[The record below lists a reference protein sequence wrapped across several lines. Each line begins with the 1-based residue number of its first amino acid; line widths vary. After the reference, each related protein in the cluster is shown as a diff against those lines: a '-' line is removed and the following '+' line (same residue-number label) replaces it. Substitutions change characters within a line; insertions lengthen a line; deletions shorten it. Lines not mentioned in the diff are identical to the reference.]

1 MLEILFQDC
10 KCVYVRLWRGV
21 FWFVFSML
29 NSGQALG
36 SDNDCLT
43 ARIQFAVVSIISA
56 YLKSGLL

>member
-10 KCVYVRLWRGV
+10 KCVYVRLWCGV
-21 FWFVFSML
+21 CFVFFLML

-43 ARIQFAVVSIISA
+43 QEFS
-56 YLKSGLL
+56 LQW